1 MRTFLIRR
9 LLAATT
15 AVAAIGAPAVP
26 AYAMSPA
33 VYRGVLLSTVNAA
46 ITPGKCTT
54 TTRAAVYYTDPDRQ
68 GPPAGSAIEVANS
81 ATGAAAGVVGRT
93 VSWRNGVSSVTYA
106 VRLCGL
112 GAPYAETVAGWY
124 RVAVRL
130 GPSAQPQPRA
140 GFTVRYQ
147 ARVRFDAG
155 PEPVRRGGQ
164 VTLRASVSDGWE
176 YSSAHPVRFYF
187 RRAGSTAWRHFGTA
201 APRCEQQ
208 PCDVGMVSY
217 TAVRRFRQTVGG
229 TWRVVS
235 PRTAYLESGSRTDA
249 VTVR

>member
-9 LLAATT
+9 LLAAT
-15 AVAAIGAPAVP
+15 AVAAVGAPAVP

-33 VYRGVLLSTVNAA
+33 VYRGVVLSTVNAA
-46 ITPGKCTT
+46 ITPERCTT
-54 TTRAAVYYTDPDRQ
+54 TTRVAVYYTDPDRQ
-68 GPPAGSAIEVANS
+68 GPPAGSAIEVTNS
-81 ATGAAAGVVGRT
+81 ATGAAAGVVGRV
-93 VSWRNGVSSVTYA
+93 VSWRNGVSSVTYT

-124 RVAVRL
+124 RVGVRL

-147 ARVRFDAG
+147 ARVYFDAG

-164 VTLRASVSDGWE
+164 VTLSASVSDGWE
-176 YSSAHPVRFYF
+176 YFDTHPVRFYF
-187 RRAGSTAWRHFGTA
+187 RRVGSTAWRYLGA
-201 APRCEQQ
+201 ATPRCDQQ
-208 PCDVGMVSY
+208 PCDEGEVSY
-217 TAVRRFRQTVGG
+217 TAKRKFRQTVAG

-235 PRTAYLESGSRTDA
+235 PRTAYLESGSRSDA
-249 VTVR
+249 VSVR